1 MSREFSLLQVSHTDI
16 EDINAFLIKWS
27 DEYNPDLDP
36 FILQGGSVEVLHFLL
51 TASFD
56 LEQTWFEDS
65 KQLISEVSIPEYG
78 DILLVNVLAG
88 GTWLKTLS
96 GSPGLVACYLTVNQV
111 REVAKG
117 LCRIAEEDLAARWD
131 ALNQI
136 AKAERKRAIG
146 RLTKL
151 HSDFV
156 SLQESVEN
164 IREFSDSFEDEFVAY
179 FVDAAEKGFGVV
191 VLDCT

>member
-1 MSREFSLLQVSHTDI
+1 MSREFSLLQVSPADL
-16 EDINAFLIKWS
+16 EDIDAFLVKWNE
-27 DEYNPDLDP
+27 EYNAELDT
-36 FILQGGSVEVLHFLL
+36 FILQGGTVEVLHFLL

-65 KQLISEVSIPEYG
+65 TQLVSEVSLAEYG

-88 GTWLKTLS
+88 GTWLKSLARS
-96 GSPGLVACYLTVNQV
+96 QSLIACYLTVNQV
-111 REVAKG
+111 REVAKA
-117 LCRIAEEDLAARWD
+117 LSRIAQEDLAERWD

-136 AKAERKRAIG
+136 AKAERKKVIG

-151 HSDFV
+151 HSDFF
-156 SLQESVEN
+156 SLQESVED
-164 IREFSDSFEDEFVAY
+164 IQEFSDSFEDEFVAY
-179 FVDAAEKGFGVV
+179 FVDAAERGFGIV